1 MVWQRFT
8 RTVRSPCPQA
18 DPIAI
23 SAVFLPPVIGL
34 GVPAGLR
41 DYLAL
46 DSHTLCMDTT
56 TFRNR
61 DEPVDPEVYWRR
73 RVLALAGG
81 LAILGL
87 LAWAVGGATA
97 TRPAA
102 STSSVNGSGTPG
114 NIPLAAPSP
123 TVSTASPT
131 PPASSTSPSPSPSP
145 SHTQTKQPA
154 HRVRR
159 ASMAG
164 MNAPGDDC
172 PADDVV
178 ISMSAGSSYAGS
190 ARPQFGIN
198 VVSTDSRTC
207 AFNVGP
213 RYLTV
218 TVRSGGVRAWGSG
231 DCVRGGG
238 TQVVH
243 LSRGVPTHRTI
254 TWDRILSTPGCRP
267 RGSTAQPGTYT
278 AVATDA
284 GLHTQ
289 TLVFILRS

>member
-1 MVWQRFT
+1 MAWPRFA
-8 RTVRSPCPQA
+8 RTVRSPCPPA
-18 DPIAI
+18 DRPLWGWESPLVYRRGA
-23 SAVFLPPVIGL
+23 
-34 GVPAGLR
+34 PAGRR

-46 DSHTLCMDTT
+46 ASHTLCMDTT
-56 TFRNR
+56 TSRNR
-61 DEPVDPEVYWRR
+61 DQPVDPEVYWRR
-73 RVLALAGG
+73 RVIALAGG

-114 NIPLAAPSP
+114 NIPLVAASP
-123 TVSTASPT
+123 TASTASPS
-131 PPASSTSPSPSPSP
+131 PSATSPSPSPSP
-145 SHTQTKQPA
+145 SPSQTQAKQPV

-172 PADDVV
+172 PAGDVV
-178 ISMSAGSSYAGS
+178 ISMSAGSSYAAP

-243 LSRGVPTHRTI
+243 LSRGVPIHRTI
-254 TWDRILSTPGCRP
+254 TWDRMLSAPGCRM
-267 RGSTAQPGTYT
+267 RGSAAQPGTYT
-278 AVATDA
+278 AVATDSR
-284 GLHTQ
+284 LHTQ
-289 TLVFILRS
+289 TLVFVLRS